1 MTEKIDNEPWW
12 KPDIFDYLSYREF
25 MKDFYTKAKEHTR
38 GMSFRKLSKQSG
50 FSSPNF
56 YKLVMENQRNLSV
69 EAAERV
75 AAALKLKPD
84 EASFFMALVD
94 FDQAENRTKK
104 NESFERISASR
115 HFRKA
120 GRIEPDFFEYLS
132 HWYYPTIREM
142 TARADF
148 HLDATWIAQELSP
161 PIPVEDVER
170 ALEVLLRLGYIVEE
184 EEGVRRGDA
193 SLTTGHEVNSLAIV
207 NYHHQMIERGAESI
221 ERIPR
226 EYRDISALTM
236 CVRPEQVPELKRR
249 VHAFRET
256 LMALTDPIEDPT
268 TVYQLNIQLF
278 PLNRI
283 DELKNT
289 PKE

>member
-1 MTEKIDNEPWW
+1 MSQSSEGQPWW
-12 KPDIFDYLSYREF
+12 KPDIFEYLSYREY
-25 MKDFYTKAKEHTR
+25 MRDFYLKAKEHTR
-38 GMSFRKLSKQSG
+38 SMSFRKLSKQSG

-56 YKLVMENQRNLSV
+56 YKLVMDGQRNLSG

-75 AAALKLKPD
+75 AEALGLTND
-84 EASFFMALVD
+84 ETSFFIALVD

-142 TARADF
+142 TARHDF
-148 HLDATWIAQELSP
+148 RLDAGWISGQLDPEI
-161 PIPVEDVER
+161 PIEDVER
-170 ALEVLLRLGYIVEE
+170 ALEVLLRLGFIVEND
-184 EEGVRRGDA
+184 EGVRRGDA

-221 ERIPR
+221 ERVPR
-226 EYRDISALTM
+226 EFRDISALTM

-268 TVYQLNIQLF
+268 TVYQLNVQLF

-283 DELKNT
+283 DQLT
-289 PKE
+289 DIDKE

>member
-1 MTEKIDNEPWW
+1 MD
-12 KPDIFDYLSYREF
+12 R
-25 MKDFYTKAKEHTR
+25 
-38 GMSFRKLSKQSG
+38 
-50 FSSPNF
+50 
-56 YKLVMENQRNLSV
+56 
-69 EAAERV
+69 
-75 AAALKLKPD
+75 
-84 EASFFMALVD
+84 
-94 FDQAENRTKK
+94 
-104 NESFERISASR
+104 
-115 HFRKA
+115 A
-120 GRIEPDFFEYLS
+120 GTFPAN
-132 HWYYPTIREM
+132 TGG
-142 TARADF
+142 
-148 HLDATWIAQELSP
+148 
-161 PIPVEDVER
+161 DVER
-170 ALEVLLRLGYIVEE
+170 ALEVPLRLGYIVEE
-184 EEGVRRGDA
+184 EDGVRRGDA
-193 SLTTGHEVNSLAIV
+193 LLTTGHEVNSLAIV

-256 LMALTDPIEDPT
+256 LMALTDPIEEPT

>member
-1 MTEKIDNEPWW
+1 M
-12 KPDIFDYLSYREF
+12 
-25 MKDFYTKAKEHTR
+25 
-38 GMSFRKLSKQSG
+38 G
-50 FSSPNF
+50 F
-56 YKLVMENQRNLSV
+56 
-69 EAAERV
+69 
-75 AAALKLKPD
+75 
-84 EASFFMALVD
+84 
-94 FDQAENRTKK
+94 
-104 NESFERISASR
+104 I
-115 HFRKA
+115 
-120 GRIEPDFFEYLS
+120 
-132 HWYYPTIREM
+132 
-142 TARADF
+142 
-148 HLDATWIAQELSP
+148 
-161 PIPVEDVER
+161 VEDKD
-170 ALEVLLRLGYIVEE
+170 
-184 EEGVRRGDA
+184 GVRRGDA

-236 CVRPEQVPELKRR
+236 CVRPEQVAELKRR

-289 PKE
+289 LRNKEHDAYLQLTTLVYDAGYSVCLDGCWKPDFHRD

>member
-1 MTEKIDNEPWW
+1 
-12 KPDIFDYLSYREF
+12 
-25 MKDFYTKAKEHTR
+25 
-38 GMSFRKLSKQSG
+38 
-50 FSSPNF
+50 
-56 YKLVMENQRNLSV
+56 MENQRNLSV
-69 EAAERV
+69 EATDRV
-75 AAALKLKPD
+75 AEALKLNDD
-84 EASFFMALVD
+84 ETSFFRALVE

-148 HLDATWIAQELSP
+148 RLDATWIAGQLLPS
-161 PIPVEDVER
+161 IPVADVER
-170 ALEVLLRLGYIVEE
+170 ALEVLLRLGYIIDDDGIVK
-184 EEGVRRGDA
+184 RGDA

-221 ERIPR
+221 ERTAR

-256 LMALTDPIEDPT
+256 LMALTDPTEKPT

-278 PLNRI
+278 PLNTIR
-283 DELKNT
+283 ELQNE